1 MNSELSEL
9 LKILKNYIGD
19 KPSIQEFISYFFS
32 LLIDKAGLT
41 NDERLDERLDEITL
55 ARKQNKSTANKIFSG
70 SRPIPKKIARFIN
83 AHFTQTN
90 LIDELYKIPDD
101 AKTALIETINKSKT
115 IKLTC
120 TEDDVDEKIASKIQ
134 ELIQNPL
141 ISTTS
146 SKKKTTKLKPYTK
159 KKESNSK
166 QRPQTDSELLSALIH
181 DFNKYLKFCID
192 TDLRITPMPFDYPSD
207 VELLVNKWKHHD
219 WDFKDTRLTKLK
231 NDIVQ
236 QLDSYFTYWSC
247 HLFYDPSKNLDYFI
261 YPHPSYPQSEAEKAA
276 LDEKIKAD
284 MITSDKLHAQ
294 LCCFVKANNLS
305 I

>member
-19 KPSIQEFISYFFS
+19 KPSIQEFIGYFFS

-166 QRPQTDSELLSALIH
+166 
-181 DFNKYLKFCID
+181 
-192 TDLRITPMPFDYPSD
+192 
-207 VELLVNKWKHHD
+207 
-219 WDFKDTRLTKLK
+219 
-231 NDIVQ
+231 
-236 QLDSYFTYWSC
+236 
-247 HLFYDPSKNLDYFI
+247 
-261 YPHPSYPQSEAEKAA
+261 
-276 LDEKIKAD
+276 
-284 MITSDKLHAQ
+284 
-294 LCCFVKANNLS
+294 
-305 I
+305 